1 MQRELL
7 RSTYFYNLP
16 EELIAQ
22 SPVEPRD
29 SSPLLCYKRETGVR
43 KDLHFYDIENLLNE
57 GDVLVVN
64 NTRVMPARLFGFKR
78 TGAKIEIL
86 LQKRIDLTHW
96 EVIAKPF
103 KRLDVGTEVIF
114 NENMDYLHCK
124 DLSWEGKKECK

>member
-29 SSPLLCYKRETGVR
+29 SSRLLCYNRETGEQ

-64 NTRVMPARLFGFKR
+64 NTRVLPARLFDRSFR
-78 TGAKIEIL
+78 
-86 LQKRIDLTHW
+86 
-96 EVIAKPF
+96 
-103 KRLDVGTEVIF
+103 
-114 NENMDYLHCK
+114 
-124 DLSWEGKKECK
+124 

>member
-29 SSPLLCYKRETGVR
+29 SSRLLCYNRETGEQ
-43 KDLHFYDIENLLNE
+43 KDLRFYDIENLLNE

-64 NTRVMPARLFGFKR
+64 NTRVLPARLFGFKR
-78 TGAKIEIL
+78 TGAKIEI
-86 LQKRIDLTHW
+86 RPSPAC
-96 EVIAKPF
+96 E
-103 KRLDVGTEVIF
+103 
-114 NENMDYLHCK
+114 
-124 DLSWEGKKECK
+124 